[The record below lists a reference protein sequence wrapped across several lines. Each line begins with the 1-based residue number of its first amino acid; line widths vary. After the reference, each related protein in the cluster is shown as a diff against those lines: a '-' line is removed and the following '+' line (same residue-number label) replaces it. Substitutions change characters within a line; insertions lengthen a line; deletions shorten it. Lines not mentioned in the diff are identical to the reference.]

1 MDKVIR
7 EYNSFEEAERD
18 DIEYYRNLD
27 PNEKIR
33 QLEMI
38 RKRYLD
44 SINATEEQRRIQLV
58 FEVVDMKPSTSKD

>member
-38 RKRYLD
+38 RKRYMD

>member
-38 RKRYLD
+38 RKRYMD
-44 SINATEEQRRIQLV
+44 SINATEEQRRIQLF